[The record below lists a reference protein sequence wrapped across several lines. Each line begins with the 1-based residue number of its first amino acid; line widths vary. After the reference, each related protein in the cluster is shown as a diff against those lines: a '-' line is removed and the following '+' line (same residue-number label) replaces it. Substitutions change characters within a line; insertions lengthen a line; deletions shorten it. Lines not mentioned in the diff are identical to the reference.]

1 MILHLALVELSYTI
15 YIKEVEDPKTLQD
28 KELPWLDIT
37 GIMRREIFEI
47 LRIFWGILWQTFLN
61 YSNICVKGILI
72 LFLFLL
78 LLNEN
83 KLCYSKQK

>member
-28 KELPWLDIT
+28 KELPWVDLT

-47 LRIFWGILWQTFLN
+47 LRIFWGI
-61 YSNICVKGILI
+61 C
-72 LFLFLL
+72 
-78 LLNEN
+78 
-83 KLCYSKQK
+83 